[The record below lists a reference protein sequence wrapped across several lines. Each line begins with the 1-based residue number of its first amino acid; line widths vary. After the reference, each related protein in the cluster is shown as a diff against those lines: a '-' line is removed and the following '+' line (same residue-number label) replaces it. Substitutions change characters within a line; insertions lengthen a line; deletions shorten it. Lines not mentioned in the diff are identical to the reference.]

1 MKKQLTALTLAAALC
16 GISSPAFANLD
27 QLTEKT
33 QPVKMTEQQLD
44 DVTAGAF
51 VNIHTVTIT
60 NLRNVRNTEVD
71 IDVDVDSTVLTL
83 ASSKGKKHDMKK
95 HDGKKHFGKKHDGKR
110 RY

>member
-27 QLTEKT
+27 QPTEKT

-44 DVTAGAF
+44 DVTAGAL
-51 VNIHTVTIT
+51 VNVVTR
-60 NLRNVRNTEVD
+60 LRNVRNTIVD
-71 IDVDVDSTVLTL
+71 IDVDTTVLTF

-95 HDGKKHFGKKHDGKR
+95 HHGKR
-110 RY
+110 RH

>member
-33 QPVKMTEQQLD
+33 QPVKLTEQQLD
-44 DVTAGAF
+44 DVTAGAL
-51 VNIHTVTIT
+51 VNVVTR
-60 NLRNVRNTEVD
+60 LRNVRNTIVD
-71 IDVDVDSTVLTL
+71 IDVNTAVLTF

-95 HDGKKHFGKKHDGKR
+95 HDGKKHDGKR
-110 RY
+110 RH